1 MNAREMM
8 ELIVLGIGLQH
19 GIIRPA
25 LYSVM
30 VLMTIVTALLTS
42 PVLERVYVRYTRA
55 RCEHAAASGQ
65 VESAT
70 IPS

>member
-1 MNAREMM
+1 MM

-30 VLMTIVTALLTS
+30 VLMTIVTTLMAS
-42 PVLERVYVRYTRA
+42 PVLERVYVRHQKLFA
-55 RCEHAAASGQ
+55 GSEG
-65 VESAT
+65 VG
-70 IPS
+70 